1 MKPEKPKPKSSSSH
15 RSARLAEAALRET
28 EERYRELVE
37 NANDIIYTLDL
48 AGNITSINK
57 AAELISGYACEELL
71 EMNFTGFLTPES
83 LATGRRMLE
92 RKLEDHGRTNYE
104 VDARAKDGRRITL
117 DISSRLIFKDGQATG
132 VQGIARD
139 ISERRR
145 AEEALREADQRALC
159 EYERLLDR
167 ISRLAQ
173 ALGTARELLAIYRA
187 LREFCLVSV
196 PCDGLFVSLYDPIRD
211 VRTACYGWGDGEE
224 IDTRALPP
232 MPV

>member
-1 MKPEKPKPKSSSSH
+1 MKSENPQNNQRAGR
-15 RSARLAEAALRET
+15 RSFQRTAEALKET
-28 EERYRELVE
+28 EELYRELIE

-48 AGNITSINK
+48 EGNITSINK
-57 AAELISGYACEELL
+57 AAELISGYTCGELL
-71 EMNFTGFLTPES
+71 NLNLNEFLTPES
-83 LATGRRMLE
+83 VAAGRQMLD
-92 RKLEDHGRTNYE
+92 RKLVGEGRTSYE
-104 VDARAKDGRRITL
+104 VDARAIDGRLITL
-117 DISSRLIFKDGQATG
+117 EISSRLIFKDGQPAG

-187 LREFCLVSV
+187 LR
-196 PCDGLFVSLYDPIRD
+196 
-211 VRTACYGWGDGEE
+211 
-224 IDTRALPP
+224 
-232 MPV
+232 